1 MFYLRCF
8 NLVSWWALLGM
19 FLMAPL
25 LSYGQSA
32 AFQDSPVISIPQSDW
47 YHRWGDS
54 PVDEAGK
61 LVWLYDDTSSPGWS
75 HMSEDS
81 PLLSN
86 PPGNRFLWLM
96 IPAPDGRWKHPALLL
111 PFVSQSLEVYQNG
124 QRIYGFGELE
134 PANSNKYFITRL
146 HLILLENTEAEAG
159 LDTLFIRIYS
169 NSRQIGID
177 KSKIWLGS
185 ITGLI
190 KEAARRDIENLI
202 VGPLLLLAGFFAIFI
217 YFKRRKQKLNIV
229 LSFGAYAICIGV
241 AGLITNPIVQLSTG
255 AVGIRYALTIVP
267 NLLWPVALY
276 IFIEQI
282 TGRGYMS
289 LIRRIW
295 QAHILLAVVAILL
308 DVMNVSPMPS
318 AMPVFFVVLMLGI
331 FIAMPIVI
339 IAAVRGNPEARIFS
353 AGMGVIMLAGTHD
366 ILGAFGLNLFK
377 VDLYIWSILVF
388 VLLLAYILERR
399 FAQAHRQ
406 LEEYSHTLEQK
417 VEERTQELSEKNTAL
432 EKAYQELSETQ
443 SQMIMQSKMASLGDL
458 VAGIAH
464 EMNNPIGVI
473 HSAADITRRGIHR
486 LRSLLQS
493 VQRPDEPDLI
503 GGQLQQ
509 SFDLLEKNS
518 ETVTTAAER
527 VANIVRSLR
536 AFARLDE
543 ALFQEVDI
551 HQNIDTTLTLL
562 HHELMGKADV
572 VKEYGDIPRIQ
583 CYPNELNQAF
593 MNLLRNAGQAIQE
606 QGTITISTY
615 SDEAQVY
622 VKVSDTGIGIPPE
635 DRPKIFDPGF
645 TTQGVRVGKGLGLS
659 IVYNT
664 VQKHQGETQ
673 VDSEVG
679 RGTSITI
686 ALPIKQAG
694 GVRG

>member
-1 MFYLRCF
+1 M
-8 NLVSWWALLGM
+8 GM

-295 QAHILLAVVAILL
+295 QAHILLAVVTILL
-308 DVMNVSPMPS
+308 DIMNVSPMPS
-318 AMPVFFVVLMLGI
+318 AIPVYLVVLMLGI
-331 FIAMPIVI
+331 LIGMPIII
-339 IAAVRGNPEARIFS
+339 IAAVRGNSEARVFS
-353 AGMGVIMLAGTHD
+353 IGMGVIMLAGTHD
-366 ILGAFGLNLFK
+366 ILRAFGLNLFK
-377 VDLYIWSILVF
+377 FDLYIWSILVF
-388 VLLLAYILERR
+388 VVLLAYILERR
-399 FAQAHRQ
+399 FAQARRD
-406 LEEYSHTLEQK
+406 LEEYSLTLEQK
-417 VEERTQELSEKNTAL
+417 VEDRTQDLSEKNEEL
-432 EKAYQELSETQ
+432 EETLGQLRETQ
-443 SQMIMQSKMASLGDL
+443 DQLVMQEKMASLGDL
-458 VAGIAH
+458 VAGVAH

-473 HSAADITRRGIHR
+473 HSAADTTYRGINKIR
-486 LRSLLQS
+486 NMLKNDQSGEQFQQPFSLLERNS
-493 VQRPDEPDLI
+493 KIITEASDRVSRIVQ
-503 GGQLQQ
+503 
-509 SFDLLEKNS
+509 
-518 ETVTTAAER
+518 
-527 VANIVRSLR
+527 SLR
-536 AFARLDE
+536 TFARLDE
-543 ALFQEVDI
+543 ALFQQVNLHD
-551 HQNIDTTLTLL
+551 NIDTTLTLL
-562 HHELMGKADV
+562 QHELRDKAKV
-572 VKEYGDIPRIQ
+572 IKEYGDIPPIQ

-593 MNLLRNAGQAIQE
+593 MNLLRNAGQAIE
-606 QGTITISTY
+606 QQGAITISTY
-615 SDEAQVY
+615 TDDSTIY
-622 VKVSDTGIGIPPE
+622 IKISDTGKGIPAE
-635 DRPKIFDPGF
+635 DLQKIFSPGF
-645 TTQGVRVGKGLGLS
+645 TTKSAGVGKGLGMS
-659 IVYNT
+659 IVYNV
-664 VQKHQGETQ
+664 VQKHHGKIDVT
-673 VDSEVG
+673 SEVSK
-679 RGTSITI
+679 GTEITI
-686 ALPIKQAG
+686 ALPTEQSG
-694 GVRG
+694 RGKE